1 VINSGQSVTIT
12 ATSVA
17 DATKSASAVVQL
29 VPPAGTVSVSVS
41 PLSAS
46 LAASQTK
53 QFTATVTGNA
63 NTSVT
68 WSMNPSVGSL
78 SNGLYTAPS
87 VINSGQSVTIT
98 ATSVADATKSA
109 SAVVQ
114 LTPAAGTVSVGLS
127 PLSASLAASQNK
139 QFTATVTGNANT
151 SVTWSMNPSVG
162 SLSNGLYTA
171 PSVITASQSII
182 ITATSV
188 ADSSRFATA
197 TVQLL
202 ASGGTTSP
210 ADGVTITSPTSQP
223 TFTTVQGMIN
233 LAGIAPASTIQV
245 VWATDQGA
253 QGQAN
258 GTTTWAANGI
268 ALRPGS
274 NRITVMAR
282 DNVGNQKSA
291 AITVVFSTPSIMT
304 SLPDAQLGQPY
315 SSKLVAVGGNP
326 PFVWSAAG
334 VPNGLTLSQ
343 DGIIAG
349 TPGTAGTFTLN
360 VTVQDSLQVEST
372 AAVKLRVDN
381 GLVLLS
387 AASLQL
393 GPVAPDSMVTVFGG
407 QLADGAQSATVQPL
421 PTTLGGCTVT
431 VTDAT
436 GVERP
441 AGLYY
446 VSPSQINFKIP
457 TKTAVGS
464 ATITV
469 TSSGKTQTFGSLT
482 IAAISPGLFFLNSDG
497 LAAADLTRVS
507 GNNTTYESIAQLDS
521 VTNQFVAAP
530 IDLGSDSDQ
539 VYLTLYG
546 TGLRNRP
553 SLDSVKVLVANT
565 TVLVDYAG
573 ASTTSDGLDL
583 VHVLLPKEL
592 RGTGIAN
599 IVVTVDGLSSNTVT
613 LVIK

>member
-1 VINSGQSVTIT
+1 
-12 ATSVA
+12 
-17 DATKSASAVVQL
+17 
-29 VPPAGTVSVSVS
+29 
-41 PLSAS
+41 
-46 LAASQTK
+46 
-53 QFTATVTGNA
+53 
-63 NTSVT
+63 
-68 WSMNPSVGSL
+68 
-78 SNGLYTAPS
+78 
-87 VINSGQSVTIT
+87 
-98 ATSVADATKSA
+98 
-109 SAVVQ
+109 
-114 LTPAAGTVSVGLS
+114 
-127 PLSASLAASQNK
+127 
-139 QFTATVTGNANT
+139 
-151 SVTWSMNPSVG
+151 
-162 SLSNGLYTA
+162 
-171 PSVITASQSII
+171 
-182 ITATSV
+182 
-188 ADSSRFATA
+188 
-197 TVQLL
+197 
-202 ASGGTTSP
+202 
-210 ADGVTITSPTSQP
+210 
-223 TFTTVQGMIN
+223 MIN